1 MRKVRDN
8 GIMIV
13 PYSKAIDTLRPRLP
27 DWRVRVDEDSDY
39 CMTLVG
45 DGFVFELTTE
55 RYYNPRIG
63 ITFIDSKGRRFQ
75 EFLLE
80 QVLDP
85 IGRANSVSR
94 LDELIKQ
101 YETSLKTHDDR
112 ESEAC
117 IIEYAVISITSAA
130 NLKTGYNR
138 TIVLLPRNAG
148 TYEYGVDKTGG
159 WTASGG
165 VVRQVAATSHNLKT
179 ALYVNRFGFLN
190 FPSDAASLKEIGVY
204 AELGDRIGITPAGAT
219 AILAVIKPSTS
230 LVSAIQFA
238 NGQVNVFADYRP
250 ISGVLFPFRTMQGAN
265 VNSLSVFQA
274 TAVELVA
281 KEPDIAAV
289 TRPKLTAY
297 AAPDARALEK
307 PFTPK
312 EKKN

>member
-1 MRKVRDN
+1 MTISRITFALFFVMTCSAGTVSAQAASTPAPASVPAAAPSTLPAAAKSVVTPDPLLATAIPSPMPSAFVLHVTDTELRVPEAALAAARKTIGGSTWNSFGGV
-8 GIMIV
+8 
-13 PYSKAIDTLRPRLP
+13 
-27 DWRVRVDEDSDY
+27 
-39 CMTLVG
+39 
-45 DGFVFELTTE
+45 FVS
-55 RYYNPRIG
+55 G
-63 ITFIDSKGRRFQ
+63 IT
-75 EFLLE
+75 
-80 QVLDP
+80 QVQ
-85 IGRANSVSR
+85 N
-94 LDELIKQ
+94 Q
-101 YETSLKTHDDR
+101 SLPFTY
-112 ESEAC
+112 S
-117 IIEYAVISITSAA
+117 A

-190 FPSDAASLKEIGVY
+190 FPSDAASLKEIGVD